1 MAKYYLL
8 VGDTNQVSIFFPYV
22 KIKMRKQQ
30 RFILQSLTCGGSVN
44 YDKSVHH
51 PIHTLP
57 VAIGNT
63 LAIFKTNR

>member
-1 MAKYYLL
+1 
-8 VGDTNQVSIFFPYV
+8 
-22 KIKMRKQQ
+22 MRKQQ